1 MKRRSATIP
10 SASCKQG
17 ARFELEGSIVSFCP
31 FLPNPPGHA
40 LGAQPDKKSCV
51 WHTVRPNRSS
61 TNPGPPALYLEEQ
74 IEPGDAAGDGLH
86 GAGLCRLPGT
96 ALKLQ
101 HPVSAAARAERRGPA
116 GPLPSA
122 PGPFPQRRPRV
133 PGPFP
138 PWPRASGPLPV
149 FPPPR
154 FERRPRAG
162 PRRRR

>member
-1 MKRRSATIP
+1 MGKAPQDKTLRVQVKRRSATIP

-40 LGAQPDKKSCV
+40 LGAHPDKKSCV

-61 TNPGPPALYLEEQ
+61 PNPGPPALYLEEQ

-101 HPVSAAARAERRGPA
+101 HPVSAAARAEHRGPA

-122 PGPFPQRRPRV
+122 PAPSARPLPALAARLRPRSR
-133 PGPFP
+133 FP
-138 PWPRASGPLPV
+138 AAPV
-149 FPPPR
+149 
-154 FERRPRAG
+154 
-162 PRRRR
+162 